1 MEKKSRYTEAQ
12 RKSTKKYLDNH
23 GTFKVIVSKEKKQ
36 AYQAAAQ
43 ASGVSLNQFAEAA
56 LDEKIDR
63 DGMAR
68 NAGKVSSADV
78 DPTV

>member
-36 AYQAAAQ
+36 TYQDAALA
-43 ASGVSLNQFAEAA
+43 AGKSLNQFTIDA
-56 LDEKIDR
+56 LDEKIVRDR
-63 DGMAR
+63 SDI
-68 NAGKVSSADV
+68 S
-78 DPTV
+78 